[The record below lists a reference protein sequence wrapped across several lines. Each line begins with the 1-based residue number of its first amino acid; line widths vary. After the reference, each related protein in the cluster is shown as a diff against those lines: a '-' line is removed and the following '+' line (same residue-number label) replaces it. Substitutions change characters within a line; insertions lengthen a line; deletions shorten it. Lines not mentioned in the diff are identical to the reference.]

1 VTRRGIERLRR
12 IARWPRSR
20 SGGKVLILLYHRV
33 AEPHLDPWG
42 LAVTPRHFVEHLEVL
57 RQHAYPIKLQQLS
70 RALLDGNLPDRSVVV
85 TFDDGYADN
94 LHSAKPLLERC
105 DIPATVFLITG
116 YAEHEREF
124 WWDELDRLLLQPG
137 TLPDTLGLNLNDSTY
152 QWRLGEAAHY
162 SEDASQRHRGWR
174 AGKEAPTAR
183 HYLFRTLRE
192 LLKPLTEDQQRKAL
206 DQLLTWSGA
215 EPAVRPTQR
224 PLTLEE
230 VVALAQGGLIE
241 VGTHTMTHPVL
252 STLPEASQREEI
264 LESKSWLEEILNRQV
279 TSFSYPYGSR
289 SAYTAETVSLVREAG
304 FSCACSAFAGVVE
317 RSTDPF
323 ELPRVWVRDW
333 DGDRFARRL
342 SRWFSN

>member
-1 VTRRGIERLRR
+1 MERLRR
-12 IARWPRSR
+12 IVRWPRSR
-20 SGGKVLILLYHRV
+20 SEGKVLILLYHRV
-33 AEPHLDPWG
+33 VEPHLDPWG
-42 LAVTPRHFVEHLEVL
+42 LAVTPHHFAEHLEVL
-57 RQHAYPIKLQQLS
+57 REHAHPIGLQQLS
-70 RALLDGNLPDRSVVV
+70 RALLDGNLPDRSVIV

-94 LHSAKPLLERC
+94 LYNAKPLLERYS
-105 DIPATVFLITG
+105 IPATIFLIAG
-116 YAEHEREF
+116 YIGHEREF

-137 TLPDTLGLNLNDSTY
+137 TLPEKLDLSVNGNTY
-152 QWRLGEAAHY
+152 RWELGEAAHY

-206 DQLLTWSGA
+206 DELLTWSGA

-224 PLTLEE
+224 PLTFEE
-230 VVALAQGGLIE
+230 VVVLAQGGLIE
-241 VGTHTMTHPVL
+241 VGAHTMTHPLL
-252 STLPEASQREEI
+252 SALPEASQREEI
-264 LESKSWLEEILNRQV
+264 LESKFRLEEILNRQV
-279 TSFSYPYGSR
+279 TSFSYPYGSM

-317 RSTDPF
+317 RSTDSF

-333 DGDRFARRL
+333 ERDRFAKRL
-342 SRWFSN
+342 SRWFPD